1 MRTKKYTETH
11 DASEWREAMNKSK
24 ENDIHSKFLNRK
36 LYYKIST
43 ATGVMLAIFLVLLV
57 IISSTLSA
65 TFLSRSIKG
74 EFEGIAAQNGVIM
87 QNVLTTATNCADILQ
102 SYIVDKYAEFE
113 NPAITAAHRKA
124 PYMMSSFRR

>member
-1 MRTKKYTETH
+1 
-11 DASEWREAMNKSK
+11 MNKSK

-74 EFEGIAAQNGVIM
+74 EFEGIAA
-87 QNVLTTATNCADILQ
+87 
-102 SYIVDKYAEFE
+102 
-113 NPAITAAHRKA
+113 
-124 PYMMSSFRR
+124 

>member
-1 MRTKKYTETH
+1 
-11 DASEWREAMNKSK
+11 MNKSK

-65 TFLSRSIKG
+65 TFLSRSING

-113 NPAITAAHRKA
+113 KSGYNGRTQKSSI
-124 PYMMSSFRR
+124 YVMSSFRR